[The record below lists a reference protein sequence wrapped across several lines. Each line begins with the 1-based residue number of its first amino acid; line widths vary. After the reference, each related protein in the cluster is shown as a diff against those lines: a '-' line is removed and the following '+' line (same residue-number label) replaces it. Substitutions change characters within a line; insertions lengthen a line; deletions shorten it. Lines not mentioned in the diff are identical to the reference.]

1 MCINRIIAKI
11 LTNSKSFCIIYVMKE
26 LKQYRTCVAN
36 VNYHIIFCVKYRH
49 KVLDGAVADFL
60 KQTIFD
66 IAIEK
71 DFTIKAMEIGE
82 SDHIHLFVSAHP
94 KYSIGQ
100 IVKWIKGISGIK
112 LFKKFPNLRRS
123 LWRGQLW
130 SHSYYVET
138 IGSTSEENIKRYIE
152 NQNIPHSSRR

>member
-1 MCINRIIAKI
+1 MYSRIIAKI
-11 LTNSKSFCIIYVMKE
+11 LTNSKYYHIIYVMKD

-49 KVLDGAVADFL
+49 KVLDGAIADFL
-60 KQTIFD
+60 EKIILD
-66 IAIEK
+66 IATEK
-71 DFTIKAMEIGE
+71 DFTIKAMEISK

-94 KYSIGQ
+94 KHSIGQ

-112 LFKKFPNLRRS
+112 LFKKFPDLRHS

-138 IGSTSEENIKRYIE
+138 IGSISEENIKRYIE

>member
-1 MCINRIIAKI
+1 
-11 LTNSKSFCIIYVMKE
+11 MKD
-26 LKQYRTCVAN
+26 LIKYRTCVAN
-36 VNYHIIFCVKYRH
+36 INYHIIFCVKCRY
-49 KVLDGAVADFL
+49 KVLDGTIADFL
-60 KQTIFD
+60 KQTISD
-66 IAIEK
+66 IATEK
-71 DFTIKAMEIGE
+71 DFVIKAMEIGE
-82 SDHIHLFVSAHP
+82 SDHIDLFVFAHP
-94 KYSIGQ
+94 KHSIGQ

-112 LFKKFPNLRRS
+112 LFKKFPELRHS

>member
-1 MCINRIIAKI
+1 
-11 LTNSKSFCIIYVMKE
+11 MKD
-26 LKQYRTCVAN
+26 LIKYRTCVAN

-60 KQTIFD
+60 KKIILD
-66 IAIEK
+66 IATEK

-82 SDHIHLFVSAHP
+82 RDHVNLFISAHP
-94 KYSIGQ
+94 KLSIGQ

-112 LFKKFPNLRRS
+112 LFKKFPELRHS

-138 IGSTSEENIKRYIE
+138 IGSTSEENIRKYIE
-152 NQNIPHSSRR
+152 NQ

>member
-1 MCINRIIAKI
+1 
-11 LTNSKSFCIIYVMKE
+11 MKE

-49 KVLDGAVADFL
+49 KILDGAVADFL
-60 KQTIFD
+60 KKTIFD
-66 IAIEK
+66 IATEK
-71 DFTIKAMEIGE
+71 DFTIKSMEIGGC
-82 SDHIHLFVSAHP
+82 DHIDLFISAHP
-94 KYSIGQ
+94 KHSIGQ

-112 LFKKFPNLRRS
+112 LFKKFPDLRHS

-130 SHSYYVET
+130 SNTYYVET

>member
-1 MCINRIIAKI
+1 MASNSSNCSSPFTFSPFLSPCIKTLLSSLSILWVPPYLKETILDIAKD
-11 LTNSKSFCIIYVMKE
+11 KE
-26 LKQYRTCVAN
+26 
-36 VNYHIIFCVKYRH
+36 
-49 KVLDGAVADFL
+49 
-60 KQTIFD
+60 
-66 IAIEK
+66 
-71 DFTIKAMEIGE
+71 FTIKAMEIGE

-94 KYSIGQ
+94 KHSIGQ

-112 LFKKFPNLRRS
+112 LFRKFPELRYS
-123 LWRGQLW
+123 LWKEQLW